1 MHDGG
6 TMTIAPVTS
15 DRLAHFRQRLAR
27 REAELA
33 GLLRQ
38 CSFAE
43 ELGDEHADFRVLA
56 QHAILAAI
64 EDAQASQA
72 VAELKDIRDARRRMD
87 AGDYGL
93 CEECGEAID
102 PRRLEALPA
111 TRLCKECRSDE
122 ERLKRA

>member
-1 MHDGG
+1 
-6 TMTIAPVTS
+6 MTIAPVTT
-15 DRLAHFRQRLAR
+15 DQLAQVRQRLAR

-38 CSFAE
+38 CTFAE
-43 ELGDEHADFRVLA
+43 ELADGQSDFRVLA
-56 QHAILAAI
+56 QHAVLAAI

-72 VAELKDIRDARRRMD
+72 VAELEEIRDARRRIA

-111 TRLCKECRSDE
+111 TRLCTDCRSDQ
-122 ERLKRA
+122 ERLRRA